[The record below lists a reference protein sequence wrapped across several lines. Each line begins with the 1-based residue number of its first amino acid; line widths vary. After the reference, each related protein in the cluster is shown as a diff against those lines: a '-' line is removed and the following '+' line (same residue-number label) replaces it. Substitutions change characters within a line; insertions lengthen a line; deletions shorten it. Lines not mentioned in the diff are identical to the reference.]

1 MSSKSEAGADGKQ
14 PVGVSGVTV
23 EQLLSPVPSSITE
36 IAVGDKRHH
45 VVIDKPYS
53 VFTRKEKWSIV
64 ILASCAA
71 IFRRVRYIVTH
82 VFYFADARSLNSHIS
97 PFTANIYFPAIPV
110 ISTDFHKSVELINLT
125 VTMYMVM
132 QGLCMPLPL

>member
-1 MSSKSEAGADGKQ
+1 MSSKLEAGADGKQ
-14 PVGVSGVTV
+14 SVRVLDVTV
-23 EQLLSPVPSSITE
+23 EQPLSPAPSSNTE

-45 VVIDKPYS
+45 VAIDKHYS
-53 VFTRKEKWSIV
+53 IFTRKEKWLTV

-71 IFRRVRYIVTH
+71 MFRRVRYIVTH
-82 VFYFADARSLNSHIS
+82 VLYFADARSLNSHIS

-132 QGLCMPLPL
+132 QGLCTPLPL